1 MRRAPILALGV
12 SLGVHALVLMA
23 VLWLPR
29 PTPLAVTPS
38 HAVSSRAPSI
48 VGFEVVAQPTAPS
61 CSQGGTSVDVSV
73 SAPLAPVAPPK
84 IKKRAVQRPAPRRMK
99 PPRKAAPEAS
109 PPPFPL
115 RSVASEP
122 SPERAPNASKTS
134 EAAVAHVGK
143 TADLAAGDSLSS
155 EEVATRASGGD
166 AATDAP
172 VAVEGDAPVPDL
184 SATTSMNAVNSAD
197 SATAGPSASTAAA
210 FKSGQSQSVGAE
222 VLRAIT
228 DRLADAAS
236 VCYPRAAQRRGHEG
250 VAQMRFCLDENGA
263 PHQIALVHSSG
274 RPQLDAAARC
284 AIERAA
290 PFPPLPGQC
299 LTVPI
304 RFALRRR

>member
-1 MRRAPILALGV
+1 
-12 SLGVHALVLMA
+12 
-23 VLWLPR
+23 
-29 PTPLAVTPS
+29 
-38 HAVSSRAPSI
+38 
-48 VGFEVVAQPTAPS
+48 
-61 CSQGGTSVDVSV
+61 
-73 SAPLAPVAPPK
+73 
-84 IKKRAVQRPAPRRMK
+84 MK

-143 TADLAAGDSLSS
+143 TAVWAASDSLSS

-172 VAVEGDAPVPDL
+172 VAVEGDAPVSDL
-184 SATTSMNAVNSAD
+184 SATTSVNAVNSAD
-197 SATAGPSASTAAA
+197 SATAGPIASTAAA

-250 VAQMRFCLDENGA
+250 VARMRFCLDENGA

>member
-115 RSVASEP
+115 RSVASAP

-143 TADLAAGDSLSS
+143 TAVWAASDSLSS

-172 VAVEGDAPVPDL
+172 VAVEGDAPVSDL
-184 SATTSMNAVNSAD
+184 SATTSVNSAD
-197 SATAGPSASTAAA
+197 SATAGPIASTETA

-236 VCYPRAAQRRGHEG
+236 VCYPRASQRRGHEG
-250 VAQMRFCLDENGA
+250 VARMRFCLDENGA

-290 PFPPLPGQC
+290 PFPSLPGQC

>member
-38 HAVSSRAPSI
+38 PAVSSRAPSI

-61 CSQGGTSVDVSV
+61 FSQGGTSADVSGI
-73 SAPLAPVAPPK
+73 APLAPVAPPK

-115 RSVASEP
+115 RSVASAP

-143 TADLAAGDSLSS
+143 TAVWAASDSLSS

-172 VAVEGDAPVPDL
+172 VAVEGDAPVSDL
-184 SATTSMNAVNSAD
+184 SATTSVNSAD
-197 SATAGPSASTAAA
+197 SATAGPIASTETA

-236 VCYPRAAQRRGHEG
+236 VCYPRASQRRGHEG
-250 VAQMRFCLDENGA
+250 VARMRFCLDENGA

-290 PFPPLPGQC
+290 PFPSLPGQC

>member
-38 HAVSSRAPSI
+38 PAVSSRAPSI

-61 CSQGGTSVDVSV
+61 FSQGGTSADVSGI
-73 SAPLAPVAPPK
+73 APLAPVAPPK
-84 IKKRAVQRPAPRRMK
+84 IKKREVQRPAPRRMK

-115 RSVASEP
+115 RSVASAP

-143 TADLAAGDSLSS
+143 TAVWAASDSLSS

-172 VAVEGDAPVPDL
+172 VAVEGDAPVSDL
-184 SATTSMNAVNSAD
+184 SATTSVNSAD
-197 SATAGPSASTAAA
+197 SATAGPIASTETA

-236 VCYPRAAQRRGHEG
+236 VCYPRASQRRGHEG
-250 VAQMRFCLDENGA
+250 VARMRFCLDENGA

-290 PFPPLPGQC
+290 PFPSLPGQC